1 VVVDEEFGLHFA
13 IGNSW
18 VNWHSIDLKNGW
30 SLDLKFVCGLDV
42 EFDGLLLSCSRKLRC
57 VRTTLFN
64 KSGIDKHE
72 LEVMVLQILES
83 SCCTFLITACD
94 SNVDSELDNGVSIH
108 VGWKAILQDV
118 HVNIR
123 DFVVK
128 LSFVSLPVKGE

>member
-1 VVVDEEFGLHFA
+1 
-13 IGNSW
+13 
-18 VNWHSIDLKNGW
+18 
-30 SLDLKFVCGLDV
+30 
-42 EFDGLLLSCSRKLRC
+42 
-57 VRTTLFN
+57 
-64 KSGIDKHE
+64 
-72 LEVMVLQILES
+72 MVLQILES
-83 SCCTFLITACD
+83 SRCTFLITACD